1 MSSISRILI
10 YIPFIRDIDT
20 YQRFLSALDDI
31 LKDAGIS
38 GEIIT
43 GSGHEEGIT
52 GDDLRSCEIRHERIT
67 FSRDKSGIIPSR
79 RMTANMQHAGT
90 TLIIHFHPD
99 CLSEPGIIRSF
110 IDECRAGADIVIA
123 CKRTARGGWGRE
135 ISFVRRCMQLPWK
148 VLWSTLLPGVSDP
161 WSRCF
166 AVHEN
171 VVREIPSG
179 GTHSNILIEIL
190 GKGDWGSIAEI
201 PCECGS
207 DAKDGAVPQ
216 TGLHMPGCT
225 DQLRE
230 FFSILL
236 YAIRH
241 RNTAVWREWLQILK
255 FASVGISGIFV
266 EIGLLYALTEWAGI
280 YYLISAAVAIEVSI
294 INNFI
299 WNEHW
304 TFRSIK
310 RHRMTRKIHRFLS
323 YQAVTMGGLVITVG
337 VLYALTEWAGIY
349 YILSDIAGIFTAF
362 AWNYIINRH
371 FTWGGDRHPP

>member
-10 YIPFIRDIDT
+10 YIPFITDIDT
-20 YQRFLSALDDI
+20 FQRFLSALDDI
-31 LKDAGIS
+31 LKETGIS

-52 GDDLRSCEIRHERIT
+52 EDDLRRCESGHERIAFCRESSEIMPT
-67 FSRDKSGIIPSR
+67 R
-79 RMTANMQHAGT
+79 RMTTEMQQTGT
-90 TLIIHFHPD
+90 TLIIHLHPD

-110 IDECRAGADIVIA
+110 IDECRMGADIVIA
-123 CKRTARGGWGRE
+123 CKRRTRGEGERE
-135 ISFVRRCMQLPWK
+135 RSFVRRCMQLPWR
-148 VLWSTLLPGVSDP
+148 VVWSTLLPGVSDP

-179 GTHSNILIEIL
+179 CSHSNLLIEIL

-201 PCECGS
+201 PCECGT
-207 DAKDGAVPQ
+207 DAEDRGVPQ
-216 TGLHMPGCT
+216 AGLHMPGYT
-225 DQLRE
+225 EQLRE

-255 FASVGISGIFV
+255 FASVGISGIF
-266 EIGLLYALTEWAGI
+266 IDMGILYALTEWAGI
-280 YYLISAAVAIEVSI
+280 NYLISAAVGIEVSI

-299 WNEHW
+299 WNEYW

-310 RHRMTRKIHRFLS
+310 RHRMTRKIDRFLS
-323 YQAVTMGGLVITVG
+323 YQAVTMTGLVINMG

-349 YILSDIAGIFTAF
+349 YLTSNLAGIFTVF